1 MPPGTHETHPQP
13 GIISRTPPTADA
25 IQIILFCASFEA
37 SHDVPAAVQ
46 LGGYWNALPSRV
58 G

>member
-1 MPPGTHETHPQP
+1 MKLTPKP
-13 GIISRTPPTADA
+13 GIISRTPPTDDA